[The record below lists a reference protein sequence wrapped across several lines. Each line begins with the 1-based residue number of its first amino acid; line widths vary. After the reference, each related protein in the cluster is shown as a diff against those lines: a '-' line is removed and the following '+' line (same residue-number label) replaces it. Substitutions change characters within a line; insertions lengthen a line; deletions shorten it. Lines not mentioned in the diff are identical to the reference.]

1 MKNNTQKTNL
11 NKQEYFAHLCNTNAF
26 FVAHQDANHLNAQ
39 DVIYDLLRSA
49 KNISIVTCN
58 CFGEDSVQLVIHDAI
73 VCSLIFEIQTKLAM
87 IEKLL
92 PLAFQKEEL

>member
-1 MKNNTQKTNL
+1 MKNKTQRPNL
-11 NKQEYFAHLCNTNAF
+11 NKQNYFAHLCNTNAF
-26 FVAHQDANHLNAQ
+26 FVAHKDANHLNAQ

-58 CFGEDSVQLVIHDAI
+58 CFGEDSEQLVINDAI
-73 VCSLIFEIQTKLAM
+73 FCNLISEIQTKLAI